1 MNDELTQVFME
12 ELAELLESLEKG
24 LIDLKEAPGDA
35 GLINQVFRDLHT
47 IKGSGAMFGFADLA
61 GFIHDFETAFERVR
75 SGQVAVS
82 DALIRLALAA
92 RDQIPALVEGQP
104 DTSGERAQILAQL
117 TDICA
122 PKGAASAPTDTS
134 SAADASMAPNAGPNT
149 GPNAGPSVA
158 GQDGLAGAEPGDLA
172 PAPAPAAGQVLQFQ
186 LTGAALALGARPDLL
201 LDELRSLGATQI
213 TAQVAG
219 LAELR
224 ELTDLETDQCYLAWQ
239 AHLPAELG
247 TSDLE
252 DVFLFVDATWQ
263 LSPLTDI
270 DTPAPPPAL
279 VEAAPPE
286 PAPTA
291 PPKAAAAPAPVQTP
305 TAEPAA
311 SIRVPATRLDM
322 LMDSVG
328 ELVTVEARLTEL
340 ARRSRDPALMATS
353 EEVSRLAGR
362 LRDAT
367 MSMRMVPLRSLVA
380 RFRRLILGL
389 SDDLGKPV
397 DFVVLGEDT
406 ELDKTMIE
414 KMADPLVHILRNA
427 IDHGLEPPEA
437 RRATQKPA
445 RGRIEL
451 SAEHAGAEV
460 LVRVRDDGKGIN
472 PEIVRAK
479 AIERGLITAEAQL
492 SDAQIFQLVLEPGF
506 STAETVT
513 ELSGRG
519 VGMDVVRRTIDGL
532 RGTIDIDSAP
542 GQGTTV
548 TLRLPLTLAI
558 IEGLLI
564 EVAGELYTV
573 PMAAVKEII
582 ALPREKE
589 RFSQSADYLDIRG
602 QFVPFVRLRHL
613 FGCEGASPLSQNVV
627 VVENAD
633 TRMGVVVDRI
643 IGTNQTV
650 IKQIS
655 KLQAGAREISGATIL
670 GDGSVSLIIDV
681 PQLVASVSRSLPQ
694 RKEAAA

>member
-134 SAADASMAPNAGPNT
+134 SAADSSTAPNTGPNT

-158 GQDGLAGAEPGDLA
+158 AQDGLAGAEPGDLA

-427 IDHGLEPPEA
+427 IDHGLEPPEV

>member
-24 LIDLKEAPGDA
+24 LIDLKEAPGDG
-35 GLINQVFRDLHT
+35 GLVNQVFRDLHT
-47 IKGSGAMFGFADLA
+47 IKGSGAMFGFAELA

-104 DTSGERAQILAQL
+104 DTNGARAQILAQL
-117 TDICA
+117 TEICA
-122 PKGAASAPTDTS
+122 PDIGPDAAPDTGPDT
-134 SAADASMAPNAGPNT
+134 ADTATAQDGADAVDCAAP
-149 GPNAGPSVA
+149 A
-158 GQDGLAGAEPGDLA
+158 GQPQQLLH
-172 PAPAPAAGQVLQFQ
+172 FQ
-186 LTGAALALGARPDLL
+186 LTGPALALGARPDLL
-201 LDELRSLGATQI
+201 LAELRSLGATQI
-213 TAQVAG
+213 TAQAAA
-219 LAELR
+219 LADLR
-224 ELTDLETDQCYLAWQ
+224 DLSDLETDHCYLAWQ
-239 AHLPAELG
+239 AHVPGELG
-247 TSDLE
+247 TCDLE

-263 LSPLTDI
+263 LSPLTTI

-279 VEAAPPE
+279 EEVAPPD
-286 PAPTA
+286 PAPPTPQKATA
-291 PPKAAAAPAPVQTP
+291 PTQTP
-305 TAEPAA
+305 PTHPPVAEPAA

-460 LVRVRDDGKGIN
+460 LVRVRDDGKGIC
-472 PEIVRAK
+472 PETVRAK

-532 RGTIDIDSAP
+532 RGTIDIDSTP

-589 RFSQSADYLDIRG
+589 QFSQSADYLDIRG

-613 FGCEGASPLSQNVV
+613 FGCDGASPISQNVV

>member
-134 SAADASMAPNAGPNT
+134 SAADTSMAS
-149 GPNAGPSVA
+149 NAGPSVA
-158 GQDGLAGAEPGDLA
+158 AQDGLAGAEPGDLA

-291 PPKAAAAPAPVQTP
+291 PPKVAAAPAPAQTP

-311 SIRVPATRLDM
+311 SIRVPASRLDM

-451 SAEHAGAEV
+451 SAEHACAEV

-602 QFVPFVRLRHL
+602 
-613 FGCEGASPLSQNVV
+613 
-627 VVENAD
+627 
-633 TRMGVVVDRI
+633 
-643 IGTNQTV
+643 
-650 IKQIS
+650 
-655 KLQAGAREISGATIL
+655 
-670 GDGSVSLIIDV
+670 
-681 PQLVASVSRSLPQ
+681 
-694 RKEAAA
+694 

>member
-24 LIDLKEAPGDA
+24 LIDLKEAPGDG
-35 GLINQVFRDLHT
+35 GLVNQVFRDLHT
-47 IKGSGAMFGFADLA
+47 IKGSGAMFGFAELA

-104 DTSGERAQILAQL
+104 DTNGARAQILAQL
-117 TDICA
+117 TEICA
-122 PKGAASAPTDTS
+122 PDTGPD
-134 SAADASMAPNAGPNT
+134 AGPDTGPDTADTATAQDGADAVDCAAP
-149 GPNAGPSVA
+149 VA
-158 GQDGLAGAEPGDLA
+158 QSQQLLH
-172 PAPAPAAGQVLQFQ
+172 FQ
-186 LTGAALALGARPDLL
+186 LTGPALALGARPDLL
-201 LDELRSLGATQI
+201 LAELRSLGATQI
-213 TAQVAG
+213 TAQAAG
-219 LAELR
+219 LADLR
-224 ELTDLETDQCYLAWQ
+224 DLSDLEPDHCYLAWQ
-239 AHLPAELG
+239 THVPAELG

-263 LSPLTDI
+263 LSPLTTI

-279 VEAAPPE
+279 EEVAPPD
-286 PAPTA
+286 PVPPTPQQA
-291 PPKAAAAPAPVQTP
+291 SAPAQAPAAQTP
-305 TAEPAA
+305 AARTPAAQTTAVEPAA

-460 LVRVRDDGKGIN
+460 LVRVRDDGKGIC
-472 PEIVRAK
+472 PETVRAK

-532 RGTIDIDSAP
+532 RGTIDIDSTP

-589 RFSQSADYLDIRG
+589 QFSQSADYLDIRG

-613 FGCEGASPLSQNVV
+613 FGCDGASPISQNVV

>member
-24 LIDLKEAPGDA
+24 LIDLKEAPGDG
-35 GLINQVFRDLHT
+35 GLVNQVFRDLHT
-47 IKGSGAMFGFADLA
+47 IKGSGAMFGFAELA

-104 DTSGERAQILAQL
+104 DTNGARVQILAQL
-117 TDICA
+117 TEICA
-122 PKGAASAPTDTS
+122 PDTGPD
-134 SAADASMAPNAGPNT
+134 AGPDAGPDTADTATAQDGADAVDCAAP
-149 GPNAGPSVA
+149 VA
-158 GQDGLAGAEPGDLA
+158 RSQQLLH
-172 PAPAPAAGQVLQFQ
+172 FQ
-186 LTGAALALGARPDLL
+186 LTGPALALGARPDLL
-201 LDELRSLGATQI
+201 LAELRSLGATQI
-213 TAQVAG
+213 TAQAAG
-219 LAELR
+219 LADLR
-224 ELTDLETDQCYLAWQ
+224 DLSDLETDHCYLAWQ
-239 AHLPAELG
+239 AHVPGELG
-247 TSDLE
+247 SSDLE

-263 LSPLTDI
+263 LSPLPTI

-279 VEAAPPE
+279 KEAAPPDL
-286 PAPTA
+286 A
-291 PPKAAAAPAPVQTP
+291 PPTPQQASAPAQTTAAKTPPAQTP
-305 TAEPAA
+305 AAQTTAVEPAA

-460 LVRVRDDGKGIN
+460 LVRVRDDGKGIR
-472 PEIVRAK
+472 PETVRAK

-532 RGTIDIDSAP
+532 RGTIDIDSTP

-589 RFSQSADYLDIRG
+589 QFSQSADYLDIRG

-613 FGCEGASPLSQNVV
+613 FGCDGASPISQNVV

>member
-24 LIDLKEAPGDA
+24 LIDLKEAPGDG

-47 IKGSGAMFGFADLA
+47 IKGSGAMFGFAELA

-75 SGQVAVS
+75 SGHVAVS

-104 DTSGERAQILAQL
+104 DTNSARAQILAQL
-117 TDICA
+117 TEICA
-122 PKGAASAPTDTS
+122 PDTGPDAAPDT
-134 SAADASMAPNAGPNT
+134 GPNT
-149 GPNAGPSVA
+149 GADITADAV
-158 GQDGLAGAEPGDLA
+158 DCA
-172 PAPAPAAGQVLQFQ
+172 PPAAQSQQLLHFQ
-186 LTGAALALGARPDLL
+186 LTGPALALGARPDLL
-201 LDELRSLGATQI
+201 LAELRSLGATQI
-213 TAQVAG
+213 TAQAAG
-219 LAELR
+219 LADLR
-224 ELTDLETDQCYLAWQ
+224 DLSDLEPDHCYLAWQ
-239 AHLPAELG
+239 AHVPGALG
-247 TSDLE
+247 ASDLE

-263 LSPLTDI
+263 LSPLTTI

-279 VEAAPPE
+279 EEAAPPDPVPPTPQQAST
-286 PAPTA
+286 PA
-291 PPKAAAAPAPVQTP
+291 QTP
-305 TAEPAA
+305 PAQTTAVEPAA

-427 IDHGLEPPEA
+427 IDHGLEPPDA

-460 LVRVRDDGKGIN
+460 LVRVRDDGKGIC
-472 PEIVRAK
+472 PETVRAK

-532 RGTIDIDSAP
+532 RGTIDIDSTP

-589 RFSQSADYLDIRG
+589 QFSQSADYLDIRG

-613 FGCEGASPLSQNVV
+613 FGCDGASPISQNVV

>member
-134 SAADASMAPNAGPNT
+134 SAADTSMAPNTGPNT

-158 GQDGLAGAEPGDLA
+158 AQDGLAGAEPGDLA

>member
-134 SAADASMAPNAGPNT
+134 TAPNTRPNT
-149 GPNAGPSVA
+149 AA
-158 GQDGLAGAEPGDLA
+158 QDGLAGAEPGDLA

-291 PPKAAAAPAPVQTP
+291 PPKAAAAPAPAQSP

>member
-24 LIDLKEAPGDA
+24 LIDLKEAPGDG
-35 GLINQVFRDLHT
+35 GLVNQVFRDLHT
-47 IKGSGAMFGFADLA
+47 IKGSGAMFGFAELA

-104 DTSGERAQILAQL
+104 DTNRARAQILAQL
-117 TDICA
+117 TEICA
-122 PKGAASAPTDTS
+122 PDTGPDAGPDTAPDT
-134 SAADASMAPNAGPNT
+134 ADTATAQDGADAVDCAAP
-149 GPNAGPSVA
+149 VA
-158 GQDGLAGAEPGDLA
+158 QYQQLLH
-172 PAPAPAAGQVLQFQ
+172 FQ
-186 LTGAALALGARPDLL
+186 LTGPALALGARPDLL
-201 LDELRSLGATQI
+201 LAELRSLGATQI
-213 TAQVAG
+213 TAQAAG
-219 LAELR
+219 LADLR
-224 ELTDLETDQCYLAWQ
+224 DLSDLETDHCYLAWQ
-239 AHLPAELG
+239 AHVPGELG
-247 TSDLE
+247 SSDLE

-263 LSPLTDI
+263 LSPLPTI

-279 VEAAPPE
+279 KEVAPPDL
-286 PAPTA
+286 A
-291 PPKAAAAPAPVQTP
+291 PPTPQKASAPAQTTAAKTPPAQTP
-305 TAEPAA
+305 AAQTTAVEPAA

-460 LVRVRDDGKGIN
+460 LVRVRDDGKGIC
-472 PEIVRAK
+472 PETVRAK

-532 RGTIDIDSAP
+532 RGTIDIDSTP

-589 RFSQSADYLDIRG
+589 QFSQSADYLDIRG

-613 FGCEGASPLSQNVV
+613 FGCDGASPISQNVV

>member
-134 SAADASMAPNAGPNT
+134 SAADTSMAPNTGPNT
-149 GPNAGPSVA
+149 GPSVA
-158 GQDGLAGAEPGDLA
+158 AQDGLAGAEPGDLA

>member
-134 SAADASMAPNAGPNT
+134 SAADSSMAPNTGPNT
-149 GPNAGPSVA
+149 GPSVDA
-158 GQDGLAGAEPGDLA
+158 QDGLAGAEPGDLA

-427 IDHGLEPPEA
+427 IDHGLEPPEV

>member
-24 LIDLKEAPGDA
+24 LIDLKEAPGDG
-35 GLINQVFRDLHT
+35 GLVNQVFRDLHT
-47 IKGSGAMFGFADLA
+47 IKGSGAMFGFAELA

-104 DTSGERAQILAQL
+104 DTNGARAQILAQL
-117 TDICA
+117 TEICA
-122 PKGAASAPTDTS
+122 PDTGP
-134 SAADASMAPNAGPNT
+134 DAGPDT
-149 GPNAGPSVA
+149 GPDTADTA
-158 GQDGLAGAEPGDLA
+158 TAQDGADTVDCAA
-172 PAPAPAAGQVLQFQ
+172 PVAQYQQLLHFQ
-186 LTGAALALGARPDLL
+186 LTGPALALGARPDLL
-201 LDELRSLGATQI
+201 LAELRSLGATQI
-213 TAQVAG
+213 TAQAAA
-219 LAELR
+219 LADLR
-224 ELTDLETDQCYLAWQ
+224 DLSDLETDHCYLAWQ
-239 AHLPAELG
+239 AHVPGELG
-247 TSDLE
+247 SSDLE

-263 LSPLTDI
+263 LSPLPTI

-279 VEAAPPE
+279 KEAAPPD
-286 PAPTA
+286 PAPPTPQQA
-291 PPKAAAAPAPVQTP
+291 SAPAQTTAAKTPPAQTP
-305 TAEPAA
+305 AAQTTAVEPAA

-460 LVRVRDDGKGIN
+460 LVRVRDDGKGIC
-472 PEIVRAK
+472 PETVRAK

-532 RGTIDIDSAP
+532 RGTIDIDSTP

-589 RFSQSADYLDIRG
+589 QFSQSADYLDIRG

-613 FGCEGASPLSQNVV
+613 FGCDGASPISQNVV

-655 KLQAGAREISGATIL
+655 KLQAGAREISGAMIL

>member
-82 DALIRLALAA
+82 DVLIRLALAA

-134 SAADASMAPNAGPNT
+134 SAADTSMAPNTGPNT

-158 GQDGLAGAEPGDLA
+158 AQDGLAGAEPGDLA

>member
-82 DALIRLALAA
+82 DVLIRLALAA

-134 SAADASMAPNAGPNT
+134 SAADSSTAPNTGPNT

-158 GQDGLAGAEPGDLA
+158 AQDGLAGAEPGDLA

>member
-24 LIDLKEAPGDA
+24 LIDLKEAPGDG

-47 IKGSGAMFGFADLA
+47 IKGSGAMFGFAELA

-75 SGQVAVS
+75 SGHVAVS

-104 DTSGERAQILAQL
+104 DTNGARAQILAQL
-117 TDICA
+117 TEICA
-122 PKGAASAPTDTS
+122 PDTGPDAASDTGPDTG
-134 SAADASMAPNAGPNT
+134 ADITADAVDCAP
-149 GPNAGPSVA
+149 
-158 GQDGLAGAEPGDLA
+158 
-172 PAPAPAAGQVLQFQ
+172 PAAQSQQLLHFQ
-186 LTGAALALGARPDLL
+186 LTGPALALGARPDLL
-201 LDELRSLGATQI
+201 LAELRSLGATQI
-213 TAQVAG
+213 TAQAAG
-219 LAELR
+219 LADLR
-224 ELTDLETDQCYLAWQ
+224 DLSDLETDHCYLAWQ
-239 AHLPAELG
+239 AHVPGALG
-247 TSDLE
+247 ASDLE

-263 LSPLTDI
+263 LSPLTTI

-279 VEAAPPE
+279 EEAAPPDPVPPTPQQAST
-286 PAPTA
+286 PA
-291 PPKAAAAPAPVQTP
+291 QTP
-305 TAEPAA
+305 PAQTTAVEPAA

-460 LVRVRDDGKGIN
+460 LVRVRDDGKGIC
-472 PEIVRAK
+472 PETVRAK

-532 RGTIDIDSAP
+532 RGTIDIDSTP

-589 RFSQSADYLDIRG
+589 QFSQSADYLDIRG

-613 FGCEGASPLSQNVV
+613 FGCEGASPISQNVV

>member
-134 SAADASMAPNAGPNT
+134 SAADTSMAPNTGPNT

-158 GQDGLAGAEPGDLA
+158 AQDGLAGAEPGDLA

-427 IDHGLEPPEA
+427 IDHGLEPPEV

>member
-1 MNDELTQVFME
+1 
-12 ELAELLESLEKG
+12 
-24 LIDLKEAPGDA
+24 
-35 GLINQVFRDLHT
+35 
-47 IKGSGAMFGFADLA
+47 
-61 GFIHDFETAFERVR
+61 
-75 SGQVAVS
+75 
-82 DALIRLALAA
+82 
-92 RDQIPALVEGQP
+92 
-104 DTSGERAQILAQL
+104 
-117 TDICA
+117 
-122 PKGAASAPTDTS
+122 
-134 SAADASMAPNAGPNT
+134 
-149 GPNAGPSVA
+149 
-158 GQDGLAGAEPGDLA
+158 
-172 PAPAPAAGQVLQFQ
+172 
-186 LTGAALALGARPDLL
+186 LGARPDLL

-291 PPKAAAAPAPVQTP
+291 PPKAAAAPAPAQTP

>member
-82 DALIRLALAA
+82 DALIRLALA
-92 RDQIPALVEGQP
+92 
-104 DTSGERAQILAQL
+104 
-117 TDICA
+117 
-122 PKGAASAPTDTS
+122 
-134 SAADASMAPNAGPNT
+134 
-149 GPNAGPSVA
+149 
-158 GQDGLAGAEPGDLA
+158 
-172 PAPAPAAGQVLQFQ
+172 
-186 LTGAALALGARPDLL
+186 ARPDLL

-291 PPKAAAAPAPVQTP
+291 PPKAAAAPAPAQSP

-506 STAETVT
+506 STADTVT

>member
-291 PPKAAAAPAPVQTP
+291 PPKAAAAPAPAQTP